1 MAVFRPS
8 LDKIK
13 NFKVSPTAG
22 EQEMLD
28 FLDRSLDDSYEVFF
42 QPHLNGLLPD
52 FVIVHKDHGI
62 LVIEVKDYHLD
73 SYQYVDDFEWEVYSP
88 TGEATIRSPFYQAK
102 LYKDA
107 LCNLYFRQLS
117 EKMALDHKY
126 YAVISAGVFFSEA
139 THEEIQQ
146 LLGNHEP
153 AHTLYWGE
161 DDLSDFDRFFANTGV
176 YFTERKSK
184 NFSDDLYEE
193 AVRVLQP
200 DNRVYHHKYLPDN
213 AFDKQRRS
221 LIRSH
226 AKKEGKVRGVAGSGK
241 TEILVRRA
249 VAAYRRT
256 NSPVL
261 ITMFN
266 ITMRNYMQD
275 RLNDVRGD
283 IPRGA
288 FDIVHYHALTKYYD
302 PEKARRHG
310 KYKAIFVDEV
320 QDFART
326 WIDDLRNNW
335 LYKADD
341 DWEIFFFGDEKQR
354 LYEGADM
361 IQEGKVQRPY
371 TGVSGNW
378 NELKTSFRLDS
389 KIALFATAFLKNFA
403 ADKKDVDDIVPA
415 LDNLFD
421 DSQVSYCRM
430 DKLDCPAIYQ
440 MYRQIVQKS
449 ELVKRPNDNDIV
461 FLGSR
466 VQPVRLLEQYFRNV
480 HRFRTTTTFETQE
493 QYDALPLSSRDDA
506 VEELRRSRKFNFWP
520 ESGTVKFSTIHSFKG
535 WEIETVF
542 LIIDDQ
548 AAEEQLLTD
557 GEQDDEVTHITPE
570 LLYTAF
576 TRAIRNLVIIEIGK
590 SRYTS
595 FFKDYFKA

>member
-8 LDKIK
+8 LRKIK
-13 NFKVSPTAG
+13 KFKVPPTSG
-22 EQEMLD
+22 EQKMLD
-28 FLDRSLDDSYEVFF
+28 FLERSLDNSYEVFF

-52 FVIVHKDHGI
+52 FVIVHKHHGI

-73 SYQYVDDFEWEVYSP
+73 IYRYINNWEWEVHHS
-88 TGEATIRSPFYQAK
+88 TGDATIRSPFYQAK

-107 LCNLYFRQLS
+107 LCNLYFRQLN
-117 EKMALDHKY
+117 EKMALNSKY
-126 YAVISAGVFFSEA
+126 YAVISTGVFFSEE
-139 THEEIQQ
+139 THEGIQQ
-146 LLGNHEP
+146 FMGKHVP
-153 AHTLYWGE
+153 PHMLYWGK
-161 DDLSDFDRFFANTGV
+161 DDLSDFDRFFADTSI

-200 DNRVYHHKYLPDN
+200 DNKVYHHKYLPN
-213 AFDKQRRS
+213 KALDKQRRS
-221 LIRSH
+221 LIRSQ
-226 AKKEGKVRGVAGSGK
+226 ATTEGKVRGVAGSGK

-249 VAAYRRT
+249 VSAYRRT
-256 NSPVL
+256 KSPVL

-266 ITMRNYMQD
+266 ITMMNYMQD
-275 RLNDVRGD
+275 RLNDVRGN
-283 IPRGA
+283 IPRSV
-288 FDIVHYHALTKYYD
+288 FDVIHYHALKKYYD
-302 PEKARRHG
+302 SEKVREHG

-320 QDFART
+320 QDFAQD
-326 WIDDLRNNW
+326 WINDLRTNW
-335 LYKADD
+335 LYKGDN

-354 LYEGADM
+354 LYEDGG
-361 IQEGKVQRPY
+361 IVWEGDVQRPY
-371 TGVSGNW
+371 TGIFEDW
-378 NELKTSFRLDS
+378 NALKTSFRLDS
-389 KIALFATAFLKNFA
+389 KIARFATEFLKNFA
-403 ADKKDVDDIVPA
+403 VNKKDVDEIIPA
-415 LDNLFD
+415 LGNLFD
-421 DSQVSYCRM
+421 DSQVSYRQM
-430 DKLDCPAIYQ
+430 NKLDCPVIYQ

-466 VQPVRLLEQYFRNV
+466 VQPVRLLEQYFRNT

-493 QYDALPLSSRDDA
+493 QYNSLPSSLRKKA
-506 VEELRRSRKFNFWP
+506 VEKLRRGRKFNFWP
-520 ESGTVKFSTIHSFKG
+520 ESGTIKFSTIHSFKG
-535 WEIETVF
+535 CEIETVF

-557 GEQDDEVTHITPE
+557 GEQDDQVTHITPE

-595 FFKDYFKA
+595 FFKDYFKV